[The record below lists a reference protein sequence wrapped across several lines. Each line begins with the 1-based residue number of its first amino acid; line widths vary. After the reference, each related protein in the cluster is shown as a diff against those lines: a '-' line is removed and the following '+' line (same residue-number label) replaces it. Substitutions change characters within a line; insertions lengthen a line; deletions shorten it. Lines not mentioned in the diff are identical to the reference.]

1 MIQGLRRTSRGAASP
16 PLFAAPHGRWRPV
29 VCVVQ
34 GEVAFLFFT
43 AVSVAL
49 HPGFVL
55 KRDEGGMSDYGLHLK
70 TAVTYTL
77 ALGLLALYSR
87 RAALFYTSSDVRSRR
102 LRLLLQSYSAVVTAV
117 LLSTYF
123 YSLNLG
129 LKDLHF
135 AFGTALIVVVGV
147 GSLWMYGLWPPSP
160 GVRLLLFVQLFGD
173 ALALLTSLGAL
184 HVLFAAEIVSN
195 IGFVC
200 LLVRTTRRIAVEGEQ
215 PTSLSEPPDGVERSR
230 S

>member
-1 MIQGLRRTSRGAASP
+1 MIQGLRRTSRGAVSA
-16 PLFAAPHGRWRPV
+16 PLFGAPSGRWGPV

-34 GEVAFLFFT
+34 GELYFLFFT

-55 KRDEGGMSDYGLHLK
+55 KRDEGGMSDYGLHVK

-87 RAALFYTSSDVRSRR
+87 RAALFYTGSDERSRR
-102 LRLLLQSYSAVVTAV
+102 LRLLLQTYCFVVSSV

-123 YSLNLG
+123 YSLNLA

-135 AFGTALIVVVGV
+135 ACGTALVVVVGV
-147 GSLWMYGLWPPSP
+147 ASLWMYGLWPPSP
-160 GVRLLLFVQLFGD
+160 GVRLLLLIQLTGD
-173 ALALLTSLGAL
+173 ALALLTSVGAV
-184 HVLFAAEIVSN
+184 HVLFLSEIVSN
-195 IGFVC
+195 VGFAC

-215 PTSLSEPPDGVERSR
+215 RS
-230 S
+230 SALGMSS